1 MEKQMKTTFERV
13 GDAMAYL
20 ESAGVA
26 DQFNTTE
33 SHDIAGYLSS
43 EEPGADPRAV
53 IHESVN
59 GVSVEY
65 RADVA

>member
-1 MEKQMKTTFERV
+1 METTFERV

-20 ESAGVA
+20 ENEGVA

-33 SHDIAGYLSS
+33 GHDIAGYLSS
-43 EEPGADPRAV
+43 EEPGAEPRA
-53 IHESVN
+53 IIYEGIN

-65 RADVA
+65 RADVE